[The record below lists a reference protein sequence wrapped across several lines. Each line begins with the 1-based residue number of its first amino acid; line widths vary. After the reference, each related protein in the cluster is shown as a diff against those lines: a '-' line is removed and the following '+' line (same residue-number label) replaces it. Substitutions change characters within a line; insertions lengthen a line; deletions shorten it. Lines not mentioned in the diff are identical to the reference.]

1 MDKALFNPIINKMGV
16 TFEIMKNGSV
26 SSSFKGI
33 LQPLRYKNKIY
44 LEGVP
49 TELGYDNLKKYL
61 LLSPPE
67 FDLSTLDNINT
78 YLCFDGNHYSIDH
91 TEKVLFLGKPAYTWS
106 IISKEE

>member
-1 MDKALFNPIINKMGV
+1 MATDSIKAILQKQGV
-16 TFEIMKNGSV
+16 TFQIKENNAVIST
-26 SSSFKGI
+26 FKAI

-61 LLSPPE
+61 LISPPE
-67 FDLSTLDNINT
+67 TDLSLLDNINT
-78 YLCFDGNHYSIDH
+78 SLYLGDEHYSIDH
-91 TEKVLFLGKPAYTWS
+91 TEKVRFFGNTFYTWS